1 MKKIMLIIA
10 LSFGILSTTSA
21 ADVDLNTCSL
31 YYDGCNNCS
40 VIDGKIWACTE
51 RYCIHQ
57 DEPKCLEKKS
67 SDESKQETFCKQ
79 YGGIFESQWNT
90 CGFENKQ
97 IWADTLYNS
106 YLDFSGQMMY
116 MGGSKYFDE
125 STGFYDYSLVRSDL
139 NTLWFVRL
147 NIPKLYKKYQE
158 NIDMK
163 MDSLQSKLD
172 SQNETRNNFK
182 KVLWEKLLD
191 RIDEA
196 VEGFIDS
203 TAGMSHAKKEIYLI
217 KKVEILS
224 DIREKYSNIENTSTK
239 VLTLID
245 YFIYKIERYIAY
257 E

>member
-1 MKKIMLIIA
+1 MKKIIVLLAMGF
-10 LSFGILSTTSA
+10 SFVTLTHA
-21 ADVDLNTCSL
+21 AEIDLEKCSV
-31 YYDGCNNCS
+31 YYDGCNTCS
-40 VIDGKIWACTE
+40 VVDGKLWSCTE
-51 RYCIHQ
+51 RYCIQ
-57 DEPKCLEKKS
+57 KDEPKCLEEKS
-67 SDESKQETFCKQ
+67 SSESKQQAFCTK
-79 YGGIFESQWNT
+79 YDGIFQTDSNT
-90 CGFENKQ
+90 CGFWNKQ
-97 IWADTLYNS
+97 IDADTLYNS

-147 NIPKLYKKYQE
+147 NIPKLYKQYQE

-172 SQNETRNNFK
+172 SQNETRNTFQEI
-182 KVLWEKLLD
+182 LWEKILD
-191 RIDEA
+191 RVDQA
-196 VEGFIDS
+196 VEKFVDS
-203 TAGMSHAKKEIYLI
+203 TSGMSHAKKEIYLI

-224 DIREKYSNIENTSTK
+224 DIREKYSNNENTSKK

-245 YFIYKIERYIAY
+245 YFIYKFERFIAY